1 MKVSSIQTLNK
12 TGETLVQYSVF
23 IVEELGC
30 FYPFKYENI
39 LEIFTP
45 VNKKISVKFGKQM
58 VFSSILKYCS
68 VGFIL
73 EGINLINY

>member
-1 MKVSSIQTLNK
+1 MKVGSYPVFKPLIK
-12 TGETLVQYSVF
+12 LVN
-23 IVEELGC
+23 IRIHRC